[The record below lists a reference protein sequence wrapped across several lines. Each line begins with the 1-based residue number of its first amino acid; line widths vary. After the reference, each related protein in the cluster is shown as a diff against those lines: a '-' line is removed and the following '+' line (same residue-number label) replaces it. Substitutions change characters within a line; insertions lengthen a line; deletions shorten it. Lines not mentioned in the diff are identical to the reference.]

1 METLNIGVI
10 ERKKDLEEEIMEDIE
25 RNYLITNFNTNINE
39 VFPDFHN
46 QIIKKKIYFSFLL
59 KYINS
64 KKLNDIIKHCPTM
77 NQIYQKEM
85 NTVYIYSLFYI
96 YLKFQLFNK
105 DNKENK
111 DKKEQNKY
119 GEKTLSLANYFK
131 LIRFFYKN
139 KMINWQKVIN
149 IFKYI
154 IYQIKSRNNELQTS
168 LKTSTL
174 SIYLKFFV
182 KILKDMEK
190 NEKEKDIIN
199 KEIKINI
206 LDELFEILVDAKN
219 NGNYL
224 YFMRNMIKEESLFFL
239 VKILIKSYLL
249 SDENKKYIEEN
260 IIKMLKNNFRKEHLN
275 YFYKIFSKILIKFN
289 YFNPDLKEQNSII
302 SEKEDYEKHF
312 TQINNDLSF
321 LVKINEILIKVIKEE
336 KEQITNNQCYYCDK
350 GFVFNNRGKER
361 IGFKVKDILYTK
373 KSNSN
378 FCILFSFQLRES
390 GFDKEN
396 KIIFS
401 IVDSENNEKLTLFE
415 NGNHICIRYFTK
427 KMNEINLHKVEYNT
441 IFNFLFFID
450 KNKIKISINNTDAL
464 SEKAADFKIPDKF
477 QVFVGCPEEIKN
489 NKNKEYSFNGIIY
502 PILLFEVNEPK
513 KKEKDIYVDFKKL
526 LLSVKN
532 KYYLIAE
539 EFFNYEYNIKNK
551 KEKEKENEEIE
562 RIMHNYEI
570 YYGLGEDL
578 IKLNKVTKFFNM
590 MSNMILY
597 INPYII
603 FSSFNKKA
611 TSFKDFNKYQNENK
625 KEINYLYEFNVI
637 PSLDHGKIY
646 AFRDYNIISFFK
658 TNNGLNFIILQV
670 ETLFNYILLLSN
682 KKEFLE
688 LPNKDKKNFY
698 EKM

>member
-1 METLNIGVI
+1 METLNIGII
-10 ERKKDLEEEIMEDIE
+10 ERKKELEEEIMEDIE
-25 RNYLITNFNTNINE
+25 RDYLITNFNTNINE
-39 VFPDFHN
+39 IFPNFTN
-46 QIIKKKIYFSFLL
+46 QLIKKKIYFSFIL

-64 KKLNDIIKHCPTM
+64 KKLNDIVKNCPTL
-77 NQIYQKEM
+77 NQIYRKEM

-119 GEKTLSLANYFK
+119 AEKILSLTNYFK

-139 KMINWQKVIN
+139 QMINWQKMIN

-168 LKTSTL
+168 LKVSTL

-182 KILKDMEK
+182 KMVKDLEK
-190 NEKEKDIIN
+190 EEKEKDQIN
-199 KEIKINI
+199 EEIKKDI
-206 LDELFEILVDAKN
+206 LDELFEILADAKN

-224 YFMRNMIKEESLFFL
+224 YFMRNMIKEESIFFL
-239 VKILIKSYLL
+239 VKILIKSDFL
-249 SDENKKYIEEN
+249 SEANKQYIEEN
-260 IIKMLKNNFRKEHLN
+260 IIKILKNNFKKEHLN

-289 YFNPDLKEQNSII
+289 YFNQNLKEGSSIT
-302 SEKEDYEKHF
+302 SGNEDYEKNF
-312 TQINNDLSF
+312 TQINSDFSF
-321 LVKINEILIKVIKEE
+321 LVKINEILIKLIKEE
-336 KEQITNNQCYYCDK
+336 KDQINNNQCYYCDK
-350 GFVFNNRGKER
+350 GFVFNNRDKER
-361 IGFKVKDILYTK
+361 FGFKVKDIIYTK
-373 KSNSN
+373 KSNNN

-401 IVDSENNEKLTLFE
+401 IVDSDNNEKLTLFE

-427 KMNEINLHKVEYNT
+427 KLNEINLHKVEYNT

-464 SEKAADFKIPDKF
+464 SEKASDFKLPDKF
-477 QVFVGCPEEIKN
+477 QVFIGCPEDIKN

-526 LLSVKN
+526 LFSVKN

-539 EFFNYEYNIKNK
+539 EYFNYELNIKNK
-551 KEKEKENEEIE
+551 KEKEQENEEIE

-578 IKLNKVTKFFNM
+578 IKLKKVTKLFNM

-603 FSSFNKKA
+603 VSSFNKKI
-611 TSFKDFNKYQNENK
+611 TTFKDYNKYKNENK

-637 PSLDHGKIY
+637 PSLEQGKIY
-646 AFRDYNIISFFK
+646 AFRDFNIISFFK
-658 TNNGLNFIILQV
+658 TNNGLNFIILQI
-670 ETLFNYILLLSN
+670 ETLFNYILLLNN
-682 KKEFLE
+682 KKEYLE
-688 LPNKDKKNFY
+688 LPNKDKKNFFA
-698 EKM
+698 KM

>member
-1 METLNIGVI
+1 METLNIGII
-10 ERKKDLEEEIMEDIE
+10 ERKKELEEEIMEDFE
-25 RNYLITNFNTNINE
+25 RDYLITNFNTNINE
-39 VFPDFHN
+39 IFPNFTN
-46 QIIKKKIYFSFLL
+46 QLNKKKIYFSFIL

-64 KKLNDIIKHCPTM
+64 KKLNDIVKNCPTLS
-77 NQIYQKEM
+77 QIYQKEM
-85 NTVYIYSLFYI
+85 NTVYIYSLFYV

-119 GEKTLSLANYFK
+119 AEKILSLTNYFK

-139 KMINWQKVIN
+139 QMINWQKMIN

-168 LKTSTL
+168 LKVSTL

-182 KILKDMEK
+182 KMVKDLEK
-190 NEKEKDIIN
+190 EEKEKDQIN
-199 KEIKINI
+199 EEIKKDI
-206 LDELFEILVDAKN
+206 LDELFEILADAKN

-224 YFMRNMIKEESLFFL
+224 YFMRNMIKEESIFFL
-239 VKILIKSYLL
+239 VKILIKSDFL
-249 SDENKKYIEEN
+249 SEANKQYIEEN
-260 IIKMLKNNFRKEHLN
+260 IIKILKNNFKKEHLN

-289 YFNPDLKEQNSII
+289 YFNQNLKEGSSIT
-302 SEKEDYEKHF
+302 SGNEDYEKNF
-312 TQINNDLSF
+312 TQINSDFSF
-321 LVKINEILIKVIKEE
+321 LVKINEILIKLIKEE
-336 KEQITNNQCYYCDK
+336 KDQINNNQCYYCDK
-350 GFVFNNRGKER
+350 GFVFNNRDKER
-361 IGFKVKDILYTK
+361 FGFKVKDIIYTK
-373 KSNSN
+373 KSNNN

-401 IVDSENNEKLTLFE
+401 IVDSDNNEKLTLFE

-427 KMNEINLHKVEYNT
+427 KLNEINLHKVEYNT

-464 SEKAADFKIPDKF
+464 SEKASDFKLPDKF
-477 QVFVGCPEEIKN
+477 QVFIGCPEDIKN

-526 LLSVKN
+526 LFSVKN

-539 EFFNYEYNIKNK
+539 EYFNFELNIKNK
-551 KEKEKENEEIE
+551 KEKEQENEEIE

-578 IKLNKVTKFFNM
+578 IKLKKVTKLFNM

-603 FSSFNKKA
+603 VSSFNKKI
-611 TSFKDFNKYQNENK
+611 TTFKDYNKYKNENK

-637 PSLDHGKIY
+637 PSLEQGKIY
-646 AFRDYNIISFFK
+646 AFRDFNIISFFK
-658 TNNGLNFIILQV
+658 TNNGLNFIILQI
-670 ETLFNYILLLSN
+670 ETLFNYILLLNN
-682 KKEFLE
+682 KKEYLE
-688 LPNKDKKNFY
+688 LPNKDKKNFFA
-698 EKM
+698 KM

>member
-1 METLNIGVI
+1 METLNIGII
-10 ERKKDLEEEIMEDIE
+10 ERKKELEEEIMEDIE
-25 RNYLITNFNTNINE
+25 RDYLITNFNTNINE
-39 VFPDFHN
+39 IFPNFTN
-46 QIIKKKIYFSFLL
+46 QLIKKKIYFSFIL

-64 KKLNDIIKHCPTM
+64 KKLNDIVKNCPTLS
-77 NQIYQKEM
+77 QIYQKEM
-85 NTVYIYSLFYI
+85 NTVYTYSLFYI

-119 GEKTLSLANYFK
+119 AEKILSLTNYFK

-139 KMINWQKVIN
+139 QMINWQKMIN

-168 LKTSTL
+168 LKVSTL

-182 KILKDMEK
+182 KMVKDLEK
-190 NEKEKDIIN
+190 EEKEKDQIN
-199 KEIKINI
+199 EEIKKDI
-206 LDELFEILVDAKN
+206 LDELFEILADAKN

-224 YFMRNMIKEESLFFL
+224 YFMRNMIKEESIFFL
-239 VKILIKSYLL
+239 VKILIKSDFL
-249 SDENKKYIEEN
+249 SEANKQYIEEN
-260 IIKMLKNNFRKEHLN
+260 IIKILKNNFKKEHLN

-289 YFNPDLKEQNSII
+289 YFNQNLKEGSSIT
-302 SEKEDYEKHF
+302 SGNEDYEKNF
-312 TQINNDLSF
+312 TQINSDFSF
-321 LVKINEILIKVIKEE
+321 LVKINEILIKLIKEE
-336 KEQITNNQCYYCDK
+336 KDQINNNQCYYCDK
-350 GFVFNNRGKER
+350 GFVFNNRDKER
-361 IGFKVKDILYTK
+361 FGFKVKDIIYTK
-373 KSNSN
+373 KSNNN

-401 IVDSENNEKLTLFE
+401 IVDSDNNEKLTLFE

-427 KMNEINLHKVEYNT
+427 KLNEINLHKVEYNT

-464 SEKAADFKIPDKF
+464 SEKASDFKLPDKF
-477 QVFVGCPEEIKN
+477 QVFIGCPEDIKN

-526 LLSVKN
+526 LFSVKN

-539 EFFNYEYNIKNK
+539 EYFNYELNIKNK
-551 KEKEKENEEIE
+551 KEKEQENEEIE

-578 IKLNKVTKFFNM
+578 IKLKKVTKLFNM

-603 FSSFNKKA
+603 VSSFNKKI
-611 TSFKDFNKYQNENK
+611 TTFKDYNKYKNENK

-637 PSLDHGKIY
+637 PSLEQGKIY
-646 AFRDYNIISFFK
+646 AFRDFNIISFFK
-658 TNNGLNFIILQV
+658 TNNGLNFIILQI
-670 ETLFNYILLLSN
+670 ETLFNYILLLNN
-682 KKEFLE
+682 KKEYLE
-688 LPNKDKKNFY
+688 LPNKDKKNFFA
-698 EKM
+698 KM

>member
-1 METLNIGVI
+1 METLNIGII
-10 ERKKDLEEEIMEDIE
+10 ERKKELEEEIMEDIE
-25 RNYLITNFNTNINE
+25 RDYLITNFNTNINE
-39 VFPDFHN
+39 IFPNFTN
-46 QIIKKKIYFSFLL
+46 QLIKKKIYFSFIL

-64 KKLNDIIKHCPTM
+64 KKLNDIVKNCPTLS
-77 NQIYQKEM
+77 QIYQKEM
-85 NTVYIYSLFYI
+85 NTVYTYSLFYI

-119 GEKTLSLANYFK
+119 AEKILSLTNHFK

-139 KMINWQKVIN
+139 QMINWQKMIN

-168 LKTSTL
+168 LKVSTL

-182 KILKDMEK
+182 KMVKDLEK
-190 NEKEKDIIN
+190 EEKEKDQIN
-199 KEIKINI
+199 EEIKKDI
-206 LDELFEILVDAKN
+206 LDELFEILADAKN

-224 YFMRNMIKEESLFFL
+224 YFMRNMIKEESIFFL
-239 VKILIKSYLL
+239 VKILIKSDFL
-249 SDENKKYIEEN
+249 SEANKQYIEEN
-260 IIKMLKNNFRKEHLN
+260 IIKILKNNFKKEHLN

-289 YFNPDLKEQNSII
+289 YFNQNLKEGSSIT
-302 SEKEDYEKHF
+302 SGNEDYEKNF
-312 TQINNDLSF
+312 TQINSDFSF
-321 LVKINEILIKVIKEE
+321 LVKINEILIKLIKEE
-336 KEQITNNQCYYCDK
+336 KDQINNNQCYYCDK
-350 GFVFNNRGKER
+350 GFVFNNRDKER
-361 IGFKVKDILYTK
+361 FGFKVKDIIYTK
-373 KSNSN
+373 KSNNN

-401 IVDSENNEKLTLFE
+401 IVDSDNNEKLTLFE

-464 SEKAADFKIPDKF
+464 SEKASDFKLPDKF
-477 QVFVGCPEEIKN
+477 QVFIGCPEDIKN

-526 LLSVKN
+526 LFSVKN

-539 EFFNYEYNIKNK
+539 EYFNYELNIKNK
-551 KEKEKENEEIE
+551 KEKEQENEEIE

-578 IKLNKVTKFFNM
+578 IKLKKVTKLFNM

-603 FSSFNKKA
+603 VSSFNKKI
-611 TSFKDFNKYQNENK
+611 TTFKDYNKYKNENK

-637 PSLDHGKIY
+637 PSLEQGKIY
-646 AFRDYNIISFFK
+646 AFRDFNIISFFK
-658 TNNGLNFIILQV
+658 TNNGLNFIILQI
-670 ETLFNYILLLSN
+670 ETLFNYILLLNN
-682 KKEFLE
+682 KKEYLE
-688 LPNKDKKNFY
+688 LPNKDKKNFFA
-698 EKM
+698 KM

>member
-1 METLNIGVI
+1 METLNIGII
-10 ERKKDLEEEIMEDIE
+10 ERKKELEEEIMEDIE
-25 RNYLITNFNTNINE
+25 RDYLITNFNTNINE
-39 VFPDFHN
+39 IFPNFTN
-46 QIIKKKIYFSFLL
+46 QLIKKKIYFSFIL

-64 KKLNDIIKHCPTM
+64 KKLNDIVKNCPTLS
-77 NQIYQKEM
+77 QIYQKEM

-119 GEKTLSLANYFK
+119 AEKILSLTNYFK

-139 KMINWQKVIN
+139 QMINWQKMIN

-168 LKTSTL
+168 LKVSTL

-182 KILKDMEK
+182 KMVKDLEK
-190 NEKEKDIIN
+190 EEKEKDQIN
-199 KEIKINI
+199 EEIKKDI
-206 LDELFEILVDAKN
+206 LDELFEILADAKN

-224 YFMRNMIKEESLFFL
+224 YFMRNMIKEESIFFL
-239 VKILIKSYLL
+239 VKILIKSDYL
-249 SDENKKYIEEN
+249 SEVNKQYIEEN
-260 IIKMLKNNFRKEHLN
+260 IIKILKNNFKKEHLN

-289 YFNPDLKEQNSII
+289 YFNQNLKEGSSIT
-302 SEKEDYEKHF
+302 SGNEDYEKNF
-312 TQINNDLSF
+312 TQINSDFSF
-321 LVKINEILIKVIKEE
+321 LVKINEILIKLIKEE
-336 KEQITNNQCYYCDK
+336 KDQINNNQCYYCDK
-350 GFVFNNRGKER
+350 GFVFNNRDKER
-361 IGFKVKDILYTK
+361 FGFKVKDIIYTK
-373 KSNSN
+373 KSNNN

-401 IVDSENNEKLTLFE
+401 IIDSDNNEKLTLFE

-427 KMNEINLHKVEYNT
+427 KLNEINLHKVEYNT

-464 SEKAADFKIPDKF
+464 SEKASDFKLPDKF
-477 QVFVGCPEEIKN
+477 QVFIGCPEYIKN

-526 LLSVKN
+526 LFSVKN

-539 EFFNYEYNIKNK
+539 EYFNYELNIKNK
-551 KEKEKENEEIE
+551 KEKEQENEEIE

-578 IKLNKVTKFFNM
+578 IKLKKVTKLFNM

-603 FSSFNKKA
+603 VSSFNKKI
-611 TSFKDFNKYQNENK
+611 TTFKDYNKYKNENK

-637 PSLDHGKIY
+637 PSLEQGKIY
-646 AFRDYNIISFFK
+646 AFRDFNIISFFK
-658 TNNGLNFIILQV
+658 TNNGLNFIILQI
-670 ETLFNYILLLSN
+670 ETLFNYILLLNN
-682 KKEFLE
+682 KKEYLE
-688 LPNKDKKNFY
+688 LPNKDKKNFFA
-698 EKM
+698 KM

>member
-1 METLNIGVI
+1 METLNIGII
-10 ERKKDLEEEIMEDIE
+10 ERKKELEEEIMEDFE
-25 RNYLITNFNTNINE
+25 RDYLITNFNTNINE
-39 VFPDFHN
+39 IFPNFTN
-46 QIIKKKIYFSFLL
+46 QLIKKKIYFSFIL

-64 KKLNDIIKHCPTM
+64 KKLNDIVKNCPTLS
-77 NQIYQKEM
+77 QIYQKEM

-119 GEKTLSLANYFK
+119 AEKILSLTNYFK

-139 KMINWQKVIN
+139 QMINWQKMIN

-168 LKTSTL
+168 LKVSTL

-182 KILKDMEK
+182 KMVKDLEK
-190 NEKEKDIIN
+190 EEKEKDQIN
-199 KEIKINI
+199 EEIKKDI
-206 LDELFEILVDAKN
+206 LDELFEILADAKN

-224 YFMRNMIKEESLFFL
+224 YFMRNMIKEESIFFL
-239 VKILIKSYLL
+239 VKILIKSDFL
-249 SDENKKYIEEN
+249 SEANKQYIEKN
-260 IIKMLKNNFRKEHLN
+260 IIKILKNNFKKEHLN

-289 YFNPDLKEQNSII
+289 YFNQNLKEGSSIT
-302 SEKEDYEKHF
+302 SGNEDYEKNF
-312 TQINNDLSF
+312 TQINSDFSF
-321 LVKINEILIKVIKEE
+321 LVKINEILIKLIKEE
-336 KEQITNNQCYYCDK
+336 KDQINNNQCYYCDK
-350 GFVFNNRGKER
+350 GFVFNNRDKER
-361 IGFKVKDILYTK
+361 FGFKVKDIIYTK
-373 KSNSN
+373 KSNNN

-401 IVDSENNEKLTLFE
+401 IVDSDNNEKLTLFE

-427 KMNEINLHKVEYNT
+427 KLNEINLHKVEYNT

-464 SEKAADFKIPDKF
+464 SEKASDFKLPDKF
-477 QVFVGCPEEIKN
+477 QVFIGCPEDIKN

-526 LLSVKN
+526 LFSVKN

-539 EFFNYEYNIKNK
+539 EYFNFELNIKNK
-551 KEKEKENEEIE
+551 KEKEQENEEIE

-578 IKLNKVTKFFNM
+578 IKLKKVTKLFNM

-603 FSSFNKKA
+603 VSSFNKKI
-611 TSFKDFNKYQNENK
+611 TTFKDYNKYKNENK

-637 PSLDHGKIY
+637 PSLEQGKIY
-646 AFRDYNIISFFK
+646 AFRDFNIISFFK
-658 TNNGLNFIILQV
+658 TNNGLNFIILQI
-670 ETLFNYILLLSN
+670 ETLFNYILLLNN
-682 KKEFLE
+682 KKEYLE
-688 LPNKDKKNFY
+688 LPNKDKKNFFA
-698 EKM
+698 KM

>member
-1 METLNIGVI
+1 METLNIGII
-10 ERKKDLEEEIMEDIE
+10 ERKKELEEEIMEDIE
-25 RNYLITNFNTNINE
+25 RDYLITNFNTNINE
-39 VFPDFHN
+39 IFPNFTN
-46 QIIKKKIYFSFLL
+46 QLIKKKIYFSFIL

-64 KKLNDIIKHCPTM
+64 KKLNDIVKNCPTL
-77 NQIYQKEM
+77 NQIYRKEM

-119 GEKTLSLANYFK
+119 AEKILSLTNYFK

-139 KMINWQKVIN
+139 QMINWQKMIN

-168 LKTSTL
+168 LKVSTL

-182 KILKDMEK
+182 KMVKDLEK
-190 NEKEKDIIN
+190 EEKEKDQIN
-199 KEIKINI
+199 EEIKKDI
-206 LDELFEILVDAKN
+206 LDELFEILADAKN

-224 YFMRNMIKEESLFFL
+224 YFMRNMIKEESIFFF
-239 VKILIKSYLL
+239 VKILIKSDFL
-249 SDENKKYIEEN
+249 SEANKQYIEEN
-260 IIKMLKNNFRKEHLN
+260 IIKILKNNFKKEHLN

-289 YFNPDLKEQNSII
+289 YFNQNLKEGSSIT
-302 SEKEDYEKHF
+302 SGNEDYEKNF
-312 TQINNDLSF
+312 TQINSDFSF
-321 LVKINEILIKVIKEE
+321 LVKINEILIKLIKEE
-336 KEQITNNQCYYCDK
+336 KDQINNNQCYYCDK
-350 GFVFNNRGKER
+350 GFVFNNRDKQR
-361 IGFKVKDILYTK
+361 FGFKVKDIIYTK
-373 KSNSN
+373 KSNNN

-401 IVDSENNEKLTLFE
+401 IVDSDNNEKLTLFE
-415 NGNHICIRYFTK
+415 NGNHICIRYYTK
-427 KMNEINLHKVEYNT
+427 KLNEINLHKVEYNT

-464 SEKAADFKIPDKF
+464 SEKASDFKLPDKF
-477 QVFVGCPEEIKN
+477 QVFIGCPEDIKN

-526 LLSVKN
+526 LFSVKN

-539 EFFNYEYNIKNK
+539 EYFNYELNIKNK
-551 KEKEKENEEIE
+551 KEKEQENEEIE

-578 IKLNKVTKFFNM
+578 IKLKKVTKLFNM

-603 FSSFNKKA
+603 VSSFNKKI
-611 TSFKDFNKYQNENK
+611 TTFKDYNKYKNENK

-637 PSLDHGKIY
+637 PSLEQGKIY
-646 AFRDYNIISFFK
+646 AFRDFKIISFFK
-658 TNNGLNFIILQV
+658 TNNGLNFIILQI
-670 ETLFNYILLLSN
+670 ETLFNYILLLNN
-682 KKEFLE
+682 KKEYLE
-688 LPNKDKKNFY
+688 LPNKDKKNFFA
-698 EKM
+698 KM

>member
-1 METLNIGVI
+1 METLNIGII
-10 ERKKDLEEEIMEDIE
+10 ERKKELEEEIMEDFE
-25 RNYLITNFNTNINE
+25 RDYLITNFNTNINE
-39 VFPDFHN
+39 IFPNFTN
-46 QIIKKKIYFSFLL
+46 QLIKKKIYFSFIL

-64 KKLNDIIKHCPTM
+64 KKLNDIVKNCPTL

-85 NTVYIYSLFYI
+85 NTVYIYSLFYV

-119 GEKTLSLANYFK
+119 AEKILSLTNYFK

-139 KMINWQKVIN
+139 QMINWQKMIN

-168 LKTSTL
+168 LKVSTL

-182 KILKDMEK
+182 KMVKDLEK
-190 NEKEKDIIN
+190 EEKEKDQIN
-199 KEIKINI
+199 EEIKKDI
-206 LDELFEILVDAKN
+206 LDELFEILADAKN

-224 YFMRNMIKEESLFFL
+224 YFMRNMIKEESIFFL
-239 VKILIKSYLL
+239 VKILIKSDYL
-249 SDENKKYIEEN
+249 SEVNKQYIEEN
-260 IIKMLKNNFRKEHLN
+260 IIKILKNNFKKEHLN

-289 YFNPDLKEQNSII
+289 YFNQNLKEGSSIT
-302 SEKEDYEKHF
+302 SGNEDYEKNF
-312 TQINNDLSF
+312 TQINSDFSF
-321 LVKINEILIKVIKEE
+321 LVKINEILIKLIKEE
-336 KEQITNNQCYYCDK
+336 KDQINNNQCYYCDK
-350 GFVFNNRGKER
+350 GFVFNNRDKER
-361 IGFKVKDILYTK
+361 FGFKVKDIIYTK
-373 KSNSN
+373 KSNNN

-401 IVDSENNEKLTLFE
+401 IVDSDNNEKLTLFE

-427 KMNEINLHKVEYNT
+427 KLNEINLHKVEYNT

-464 SEKAADFKIPDKF
+464 SEKASDFKLPDKF
-477 QVFVGCPEEIKN
+477 QVFIGCPEDIKN

-526 LLSVKN
+526 LFSVKN

-539 EFFNYEYNIKNK
+539 EYFNYELNIKNK
-551 KEKEKENEEIE
+551 KEKEQENEEIE

-578 IKLNKVTKFFNM
+578 IKLKKVTKLFNM

-603 FSSFNKKA
+603 VSSFNKKI
-611 TSFKDFNKYQNENK
+611 TTFKDYNKYKNENK

-637 PSLDHGKIY
+637 PSLEQGKIY
-646 AFRDYNIISFFK
+646 AFRDFNIISFFK
-658 TNNGLNFIILQV
+658 TNNGLNFIILQI
-670 ETLFNYILLLSN
+670 ETLFNYILLLNN
-682 KKEFLE
+682 KKEYLE
-688 LPNKDKKNFY
+688 LPNKDKKNFFA
-698 EKM
+698 KM

>member
-1 METLNIGVI
+1 METLNIGII
-10 ERKKDLEEEIMEDIE
+10 ERKKELEEEIMEDIE
-25 RNYLITNFNTNINE
+25 RDYLITNFNTNINE
-39 VFPDFHN
+39 IFPNFTN
-46 QIIKKKIYFSFLL
+46 QLIKKKIYFSFIL

-64 KKLNDIIKHCPTM
+64 KKLNDIVKNCPTLS
-77 NQIYQKEM
+77 QIYQKEM
-85 NTVYIYSLFYI
+85 NTVYTYSLFYI

-119 GEKTLSLANYFK
+119 AEKILSLTNYFK

-139 KMINWQKVIN
+139 QMINWQKMIN

-168 LKTSTL
+168 LKVSTL

-182 KILKDMEK
+182 KMVKDLEK
-190 NEKEKDIIN
+190 EEKEKDQIN
-199 KEIKINI
+199 EEIKKDI
-206 LDELFEILVDAKN
+206 LDELFEILADAKN

-224 YFMRNMIKEESLFFL
+224 YFMRNMIKEESIFFL
-239 VKILIKSYLL
+239 VKILIKSDFL
-249 SDENKKYIEEN
+249 SEANKQYIEEN
-260 IIKMLKNNFRKEHLN
+260 IIKILKNNFKKEHLN

-289 YFNPDLKEQNSII
+289 YFNQNLKEGSSIT
-302 SEKEDYEKHF
+302 SGNEDYEKNF
-312 TQINNDLSF
+312 TQINSDFSF
-321 LVKINEILIKVIKEE
+321 LVKINEILIKLIKEE
-336 KEQITNNQCYYCDK
+336 KDQINNNQCYYCDK
-350 GFVFNNRGKER
+350 GFVFNNRDKER
-361 IGFKVKDILYTK
+361 FGFKVKDIIYTK
-373 KSNSN
+373 KSNNN

-401 IVDSENNEKLTLFE
+401 IVDSDNNEKLTLFE

-427 KMNEINLHKVEYNT
+427 KLNEINLHKVEYNT

-464 SEKAADFKIPDKF
+464 SEKASDFKLPDKF
-477 QVFVGCPEEIKN
+477 QVFIGCPEDIKN

-526 LLSVKN
+526 LFSVKN

-539 EFFNYEYNIKNK
+539 EYFNYELNIKNK
-551 KEKEKENEEIE
+551 KEKEQENEEIE

-578 IKLNKVTKFFNM
+578 IKLKKVTKLFNM

-603 FSSFNKKA
+603 VSSFNKKI
-611 TSFKDFNKYQNENK
+611 TTFKDYNKYKNENK

-637 PSLDHGKIY
+637 PSLEQGKIY
-646 AFRDYNIISFFK
+646 AFRDFNIISFFK
-658 TNNGLNFIILQV
+658 TNNGLNFIILQI
-670 ETLFNYILLLSN
+670 ETLFNYILLLNN
-682 KKEFLE
+682 KKEYLE
-688 LPNKDKKNFY
+688 LPNKNKKNFFA
-698 EKM
+698 KM

>member
-1 METLNIGVI
+1 
-10 ERKKDLEEEIMEDIE
+10 
-25 RNYLITNFNTNINE
+25 
-39 VFPDFHN
+39 
-46 QIIKKKIYFSFLL
+46 
-59 KYINS
+59 
-64 KKLNDIIKHCPTM
+64 
-77 NQIYQKEM
+77 M

-119 GEKTLSLANYFK
+119 AEKILSLTNYFK

-139 KMINWQKVIN
+139 QMINWQKMIN

-168 LKTSTL
+168 LKVSTL

-182 KILKDMEK
+182 KMVKDLEK
-190 NEKEKDIIN
+190 EEKEKDQIN
-199 KEIKINI
+199 EEIKKDI
-206 LDELFEILVDAKN
+206 LDELFEILADAKN

-224 YFMRNMIKEESLFFL
+224 YFMRNMIKEESIFFL
-239 VKILIKSYLL
+239 VKILIKSDFL
-249 SDENKKYIEEN
+249 SEANKQYIEEN
-260 IIKMLKNNFRKEHLN
+260 IIKILKNNFKKEHLN

-289 YFNPDLKEQNSII
+289 YFNQNLKEGSSIT
-302 SEKEDYEKHF
+302 SGNEDYEKNF
-312 TQINNDLSF
+312 TQINSDFSF
-321 LVKINEILIKVIKEE
+321 LVKINEILIKLIKEE
-336 KEQITNNQCYYCDK
+336 KDQINNNQCYYCDK
-350 GFVFNNRGKER
+350 GFVFNNRDKER
-361 IGFKVKDILYTK
+361 FGFKVKDIIYTK
-373 KSNSN
+373 KSNNN

-401 IVDSENNEKLTLFE
+401 IVDSDNNEKLTLFE

-427 KMNEINLHKVEYNT
+427 KLNEINLHKVEYNT

-464 SEKAADFKIPDKF
+464 SEKASDFKLPDKF
-477 QVFVGCPEEIKN
+477 QVFIGCPEDIKN

-526 LLSVKN
+526 LFSVKN

-539 EFFNYEYNIKNK
+539 EYFNFELNIKNK
-551 KEKEKENEEIE
+551 KEKEQENEEIE

-578 IKLNKVTKFFNM
+578 IKLKKVTKLFNM

-603 FSSFNKKA
+603 VSSFNKKI
-611 TSFKDFNKYQNENK
+611 TTFKDYNKYKNENK

-637 PSLDHGKIY
+637 PSLEQGKIY
-646 AFRDYNIISFFK
+646 AFRDFNIISFFK
-658 TNNGLNFIILQV
+658 TNNGLNFIILQI
-670 ETLFNYILLLSN
+670 ETLFNYILLLNN
-682 KKEFLE
+682 KKEYLE
-688 LPNKDKKNFY
+688 LPNKDKKNFFA
-698 EKM
+698 KM

>member
-1 METLNIGVI
+1 METLNIGII
-10 ERKKDLEEEIMEDIE
+10 ERKKELEEEIMEDIE
-25 RNYLITNFNTNINE
+25 RDYLITNFNTNINE
-39 VFPDFHN
+39 IFPNFTN
-46 QIIKKKIYFSFLL
+46 QLNKKKIYFSFIL

-64 KKLNDIIKHCPTM
+64 KKLNDIVKNCPTL

-85 NTVYIYSLFYI
+85 NTVYIYSLFYV

-119 GEKTLSLANYFK
+119 AEKILSLTNYFK

-139 KMINWQKVIN
+139 QMINWQKMIN

-168 LKTSTL
+168 LKVSTL

-182 KILKDMEK
+182 KMVKDLEK
-190 NEKEKDIIN
+190 EEKEKDQIN
-199 KEIKINI
+199 EEIKKDI
-206 LDELFEILVDAKN
+206 LDELFEILADAKN

-224 YFMRNMIKEESLFFL
+224 YFMRNMIKEESIFFL
-239 VKILIKSYLL
+239 VKILIKSDYL
-249 SDENKKYIEEN
+249 SEVNKQYIEEN
-260 IIKMLKNNFRKEHLN
+260 IIKILKNNFKKEHLN

-289 YFNPDLKEQNSII
+289 YFNQNLKEGSSIT
-302 SEKEDYEKHF
+302 SGNEDYEKNF
-312 TQINNDLSF
+312 TQINSDFSF
-321 LVKINEILIKVIKEE
+321 LVKINEILIKLIKEE
-336 KEQITNNQCYYCDK
+336 KDQINNNQCYYCDK
-350 GFVFNNRGKER
+350 GFVFNNRDKER
-361 IGFKVKDILYTK
+361 FGFKVKDIIYTK
-373 KSNSN
+373 KSNNN

-401 IVDSENNEKLTLFE
+401 IVDSDNNEKLTLFE

-427 KMNEINLHKVEYNT
+427 KLNEINLHKVEYNT

-464 SEKAADFKIPDKF
+464 SEKASDFKLPDKF
-477 QVFVGCPEEIKN
+477 QVFIGCPEDIKN

-526 LLSVKN
+526 LFSVKN

-539 EFFNYEYNIKNK
+539 EYFNYELNIKNK
-551 KEKEKENEEIE
+551 KEKEQENEEIE

-578 IKLNKVTKFFNM
+578 IKLKKVTKLFNM

-603 FSSFNKKA
+603 VSSFNKKI
-611 TSFKDFNKYQNENK
+611 TTFKDYNKYKNENK

-637 PSLDHGKIY
+637 PSLEQGKIY
-646 AFRDYNIISFFK
+646 AFRDFNIISFFK
-658 TNNGLNFIILQV
+658 TNNGLNFIILQI
-670 ETLFNYILLLSN
+670 ETLFNYILLLNN
-682 KKEFLE
+682 KKEYLE
-688 LPNKDKKNFY
+688 LPNKDKKNFFA
-698 EKM
+698 KM

>member
-1 METLNIGVI
+1 METLNIGII
-10 ERKKDLEEEIMEDIE
+10 ERKKELEEEIMEDIE
-25 RNYLITNFNTNINE
+25 RDYLITNFNTNINE
-39 VFPDFHN
+39 IFPNFTN
-46 QIIKKKIYFSFLL
+46 QLIKKKIYFSFIL

-64 KKLNDIIKHCPTM
+64 KKLNDIVKNCPTL
-77 NQIYQKEM
+77 NQIYRKEM

-119 GEKTLSLANYFK
+119 AEKILSLTNYFK

-139 KMINWQKVIN
+139 QMINWQKMIN

-168 LKTSTL
+168 LKVSTL

-182 KILKDMEK
+182 KMVKDLEK
-190 NEKEKDIIN
+190 EEKEKDQIN
-199 KEIKINI
+199 EEIKKDI
-206 LDELFEILVDAKN
+206 LDELFEILADAKN

-224 YFMRNMIKEESLFFL
+224 YFMRNMIKEESIFFF
-239 VKILIKSYLL
+239 VKILIKSDFL
-249 SDENKKYIEEN
+249 SGANKQYIEEN
-260 IIKMLKNNFRKEHLN
+260 IIKILKNNFKKEHLN

-289 YFNPDLKEQNSII
+289 YFNQNLKEGSSIT
-302 SEKEDYEKHF
+302 SGNEDYEKNF
-312 TQINNDLSF
+312 TQINSDFSF
-321 LVKINEILIKVIKEE
+321 LVKINEILIKLIKEE
-336 KEQITNNQCYYCDK
+336 KDQINNNQCYYCDK
-350 GFVFNNRGKER
+350 GFVFNNRDKQR
-361 IGFKVKDILYTK
+361 FGFKVKDIIYTK
-373 KSNSN
+373 KSNNN

-401 IVDSENNEKLTLFE
+401 IVDSDNNEKLTLFE
-415 NGNHICIRYFTK
+415 NGNHICIRYYTK
-427 KMNEINLHKVEYNT
+427 KLNEINLHKVEYNT

-464 SEKAADFKIPDKF
+464 SEKASDFKLPDKF
-477 QVFVGCPEEIKN
+477 QVFIGCPEDIKN

-526 LLSVKN
+526 LFSVKN

-539 EFFNYEYNIKNK
+539 EYFNYELNIKNK
-551 KEKEKENEEIE
+551 KEKEQENEEIE

-578 IKLNKVTKFFNM
+578 IKLKKVTKLFNM

-603 FSSFNKKA
+603 VSSFNKKI
-611 TSFKDFNKYQNENK
+611 TTFKDYNKYKNENK

-637 PSLDHGKIY
+637 PSLEQGKIY
-646 AFRDYNIISFFK
+646 AFRDFNIISFFK
-658 TNNGLNFIILQV
+658 TNNGLNFIILQI
-670 ETLFNYILLLSN
+670 ETLFNYILLLNN
-682 KKEFLE
+682 KKEYLE
-688 LPNKDKKNFY
+688 LPNKDKKNFFA
-698 EKM
+698 KM

>member
-1 METLNIGVI
+1 METLNIGII
-10 ERKKDLEEEIMEDIE
+10 ERKKELEEEIMEDFE
-25 RNYLITNFNTNINE
+25 RDYLITNFNTNINE
-39 VFPDFHN
+39 IFPNFTN
-46 QIIKKKIYFSFLL
+46 QLNKKKIYFSFIL

-64 KKLNDIIKHCPTM
+64 KKLNDIVKNCPTL

-85 NTVYIYSLFYI
+85 NTVYIYSLFYV

-119 GEKTLSLANYFK
+119 AEKILSLTNYFK

-139 KMINWQKVIN
+139 QMINWQKMIN

-168 LKTSTL
+168 LKVSTL

-182 KILKDMEK
+182 KMVKDLEK
-190 NEKEKDIIN
+190 EEKEKDQIN
-199 KEIKINI
+199 EEIKKDI
-206 LDELFEILVDAKN
+206 LDELFEILADAKN

-224 YFMRNMIKEESLFFL
+224 YFMRNMIKEESIFFL
-239 VKILIKSYLL
+239 VKILIKSDYL
-249 SDENKKYIEEN
+249 SEVNKQYIEEN
-260 IIKMLKNNFRKEHLN
+260 IIKILKNNFKKEHLN

-289 YFNPDLKEQNSII
+289 YFNQNLKEGSSIT
-302 SEKEDYEKHF
+302 SGNEDYEKNF
-312 TQINNDLSF
+312 TQINSDFSF
-321 LVKINEILIKVIKEE
+321 LVKINEILIKLIKEE
-336 KEQITNNQCYYCDK
+336 KDQINNNQCYYCDK
-350 GFVFNNRGKER
+350 GFVFNNRDKER
-361 IGFKVKDILYTK
+361 FGFKVKDIIYTK
-373 KSNSN
+373 KSNNN

-401 IVDSENNEKLTLFE
+401 IVDSDNNEKLTLFE

-427 KMNEINLHKVEYNT
+427 KLNEINLHKVEYNT

-464 SEKAADFKIPDKF
+464 SEKASDFKLPDKF
-477 QVFVGCPEEIKN
+477 QVFIGCPEDIKN

-526 LLSVKN
+526 LFSVKN

-539 EFFNYEYNIKNK
+539 EYFNYELNIKNK
-551 KEKEKENEEIE
+551 KEKEQENEEIE

-578 IKLNKVTKFFNM
+578 IKLKKVTKLFNM

-603 FSSFNKKA
+603 VSSFNKKI
-611 TSFKDFNKYQNENK
+611 TTFKDYNKYKNENK

-637 PSLDHGKIY
+637 PSLEQGKIY
-646 AFRDYNIISFFK
+646 AFRDFNIISFFK
-658 TNNGLNFIILQV
+658 TNNGLNFIILQI
-670 ETLFNYILLLSN
+670 ETLFNYILLLNN
-682 KKEFLE
+682 KKEYLE
-688 LPNKDKKNFY
+688 LPNKDKKNFFA
-698 EKM
+698 KM

>member
-1 METLNIGVI
+1 METLNIGII
-10 ERKKDLEEEIMEDIE
+10 ERKKELEEEIMEGIE
-25 RNYLITNFNTNINE
+25 RDYLITNFNTNINE
-39 VFPDFHN
+39 IFPNFTN
-46 QIIKKKIYFSFLL
+46 QLIKKKIYFSFIL

-64 KKLNDIIKHCPTM
+64 KKLNDIVKNCPTL
-77 NQIYQKEM
+77 NQIYRKEM

-119 GEKTLSLANYFK
+119 AEKILSLTNYFK

-139 KMINWQKVIN
+139 QMINWQKMIN

-168 LKTSTL
+168 LKVSTL

-182 KILKDMEK
+182 KMVKDLEK
-190 NEKEKDIIN
+190 EEKEKDQIN
-199 KEIKINI
+199 EEIKKDI
-206 LDELFEILVDAKN
+206 LDELFEILADAKN

-224 YFMRNMIKEESLFFL
+224 YFMRNMIKEESIFFL
-239 VKILIKSYLL
+239 VKILIKSDFL
-249 SDENKKYIEEN
+249 SEANKQYIEEN
-260 IIKMLKNNFRKEHLN
+260 IIKILKNNFKKEHLN

-289 YFNPDLKEQNSII
+289 YFNQNLKEGSSIT
-302 SEKEDYEKHF
+302 SGNEDYEKNF
-312 TQINNDLSF
+312 TQINSDFSF
-321 LVKINEILIKVIKEE
+321 LVKINEILIKLIKEE
-336 KEQITNNQCYYCDK
+336 KDQINNNQCYYCDK
-350 GFVFNNRGKER
+350 GFVFNNRDKER
-361 IGFKVKDILYTK
+361 FGFKVKDIIYTK
-373 KSNSN
+373 KSNNN

-401 IVDSENNEKLTLFE
+401 IVDSDNNEKLTLFE

-427 KMNEINLHKVEYNT
+427 KLNEINLHKVEYNT

-464 SEKAADFKIPDKF
+464 SEKASDFKLPDKF
-477 QVFVGCPEEIKN
+477 QVFIGCPEDIKN

-526 LLSVKN
+526 LFSVKN

-539 EFFNYEYNIKNK
+539 EYFNYELNIKNK
-551 KEKEKENEEIE
+551 KEKEQENEEIE

-578 IKLNKVTKFFNM
+578 IKLKKVTKLFNM

-603 FSSFNKKA
+603 VSSFNKKI
-611 TSFKDFNKYQNENK
+611 TTFKDYNKYKNENK

-637 PSLDHGKIY
+637 PSLEQGKIY
-646 AFRDYNIISFFK
+646 AFRDFNIISFFK
-658 TNNGLNFIILQV
+658 TNNGLNFIILQI
-670 ETLFNYILLLSN
+670 ETLFNYILLLNN
-682 KKEFLE
+682 KKEYLE
-688 LPNKDKKNFY
+688 LPNKDKKNFFA
-698 EKM
+698 KM

>member
-1 METLNIGVI
+1 
-10 ERKKDLEEEIMEDIE
+10 
-25 RNYLITNFNTNINE
+25 
-39 VFPDFHN
+39 
-46 QIIKKKIYFSFLL
+46 
-59 KYINS
+59 
-64 KKLNDIIKHCPTM
+64 
-77 NQIYQKEM
+77 M

-119 GEKTLSLANYFK
+119 AEKILSLTNYFK

-139 KMINWQKVIN
+139 QMINWQKMIN

-168 LKTSTL
+168 LKVSTL

-182 KILKDMEK
+182 KMVKDLEK
-190 NEKEKDIIN
+190 EEKEKDQIN
-199 KEIKINI
+199 EEIKKDI
-206 LDELFEILVDAKN
+206 LDELFEILADAKN

-224 YFMRNMIKEESLFFL
+224 YFMRNMIKEESIFFL
-239 VKILIKSYLL
+239 VKILIKSDFL
-249 SDENKKYIEEN
+249 SEANKQYIEEN
-260 IIKMLKNNFRKEHLN
+260 IIKILKNNFKKEHLN

-289 YFNPDLKEQNSII
+289 YFNQNLKEGSSIT
-302 SEKEDYEKHF
+302 SGNEDYEKNF
-312 TQINNDLSF
+312 TQINSDFSF
-321 LVKINEILIKVIKEE
+321 LVKINEILIKLIKEE
-336 KEQITNNQCYYCDK
+336 KDQINNNQCYYCDK
-350 GFVFNNRGKER
+350 GFVFNNRDKER
-361 IGFKVKDILYTK
+361 FGFKVKDIIYTK
-373 KSNSN
+373 KSNNN

-401 IVDSENNEKLTLFE
+401 IVDSDNNEKLTLFE

-427 KMNEINLHKVEYNT
+427 KLNEINLHKVEYNT

-464 SEKAADFKIPDKF
+464 SEKASDFKLPDKF
-477 QVFVGCPEEIKN
+477 LVFIGCPEDIKN

-526 LLSVKN
+526 LFSVKN

-539 EFFNYEYNIKNK
+539 EYFNYELNIKNK
-551 KEKEKENEEIE
+551 KEKEQENEEIE

-578 IKLNKVTKFFNM
+578 IKLKKVTKLFNM

-603 FSSFNKKA
+603 VSSFNKKI
-611 TSFKDFNKYQNENK
+611 TTFKDYNKYKNENK

-637 PSLDHGKIY
+637 PSLEQGKIY
-646 AFRDYNIISFFK
+646 AFRDFNIISFFK
-658 TNNGLNFIILQV
+658 TNNGLNFIILQI
-670 ETLFNYILLLSN
+670 ETLFNYILLLNN
-682 KKEFLE
+682 KKEYLE
-688 LPNKDKKNFY
+688 LPNKDKKNFFA
-698 EKM
+698 KM

>member
-1 METLNIGVI
+1 METLNIGII
-10 ERKKDLEEEIMEDIE
+10 ERKKEFEEEIMEDIE
-25 RNYLITNFNTNINE
+25 RDYLITNFNTNINE
-39 VFPDFHN
+39 IFPNFTN
-46 QIIKKKIYFSFLL
+46 QLNKKKIYFSFIL

-64 KKLNDIIKHCPTM
+64 KKLNDIVKNCPAL
-77 NQIYQKEM
+77 NQIYRKEM

-119 GEKTLSLANYFK
+119 AEKILSLTNYFK

-139 KMINWQKVIN
+139 QMINWQKMIN

-168 LKTSTL
+168 LKVSTL

-182 KILKDMEK
+182 KMVKDLEK
-190 NEKEKDIIN
+190 EEKEKDQIN
-199 KEIKINI
+199 EEIKKDI
-206 LDELFEILVDAKN
+206 LDELFEILADAKN

-224 YFMRNMIKEESLFFL
+224 YFMRNMIKEESIFFL
-239 VKILIKSYLL
+239 VKILIKSDYL
-249 SDENKKYIEEN
+249 SEVNKQYIEEN
-260 IIKMLKNNFRKEHLN
+260 IIKILKNNFKKEHLN

-289 YFNPDLKEQNSII
+289 YFNQNLKEGSSIT
-302 SEKEDYEKHF
+302 SGNEDYEKNF
-312 TQINNDLSF
+312 TQINSDFSF
-321 LVKINEILIKVIKEE
+321 LVKINEILIKLIKEE
-336 KEQITNNQCYYCDK
+336 KDQINNNQCYYCDK
-350 GFVFNNRGKER
+350 GFVFNNRDKER
-361 IGFKVKDILYTK
+361 FGFKVKDIIYTK
-373 KSNSN
+373 KSNNN

-401 IVDSENNEKLTLFE
+401 IVDSDNNEKLTLFE

-427 KMNEINLHKVEYNT
+427 KLNEINLHKVEYNT

-464 SEKAADFKIPDKF
+464 SEKASDFKLPDKF
-477 QVFVGCPEEIKN
+477 QVFIGCPEDIKN

-526 LLSVKN
+526 LFSVKN

-539 EFFNYEYNIKNK
+539 EYFNYELNIKNK
-551 KEKEKENEEIE
+551 KEKEQENEEIE

-578 IKLNKVTKFFNM
+578 IKLKKVTKLFNM

-603 FSSFNKKA
+603 VSSFNKKI
-611 TSFKDFNKYQNENK
+611 TTFKDYNKYKNENK

-637 PSLDHGKIY
+637 PSLEQGKIY
-646 AFRDYNIISFFK
+646 AFRDFNIISFFK
-658 TNNGLNFIILQV
+658 TNNGLNFIILQI
-670 ETLFNYILLLSN
+670 ETLFNYILLLNN
-682 KKEFLE
+682 KKEYLE
-688 LPNKDKKNFY
+688 LPNKDKKNFFA
-698 EKM
+698 KM

>member
-1 METLNIGVI
+1 METLNIGII
-10 ERKKDLEEEIMEDIE
+10 ERKKELEEEIMEDIE
-25 RNYLITNFNTNINE
+25 RDYLITNFNTNINE
-39 VFPDFHN
+39 IFPNFTN
-46 QIIKKKIYFSFLL
+46 QLIKKKIYFSFIL

-64 KKLNDIIKHCPTM
+64 KKLNDIVKNCPTLS
-77 NQIYQKEM
+77 QIYQKEM
-85 NTVYIYSLFYI
+85 NTVYTYSLFYI

-119 GEKTLSLANYFK
+119 AEKILSLTNYFK

-139 KMINWQKVIN
+139 QMINWQKMIN

-168 LKTSTL
+168 LKVSTL

-182 KILKDMEK
+182 KMVKDLEK
-190 NEKEKDIIN
+190 EEKEKDQIN
-199 KEIKINI
+199 EEIKKDI
-206 LDELFEILVDAKN
+206 LDELFEILADAKN

-224 YFMRNMIKEESLFFL
+224 YFMRNMIKEESIFFL
-239 VKILIKSYLL
+239 VKILIKSDFL
-249 SDENKKYIEEN
+249 SEANKQYIEEN
-260 IIKMLKNNFRKEHLN
+260 IIKILKNNFKKEHLN

-289 YFNPDLKEQNSII
+289 YFNQNLKEGSSIT
-302 SEKEDYEKHF
+302 SGNEDYEKNF
-312 TQINNDLSF
+312 TQINSDFSF
-321 LVKINEILIKVIKEE
+321 LVKINEILIKLIKEE
-336 KEQITNNQCYYCDK
+336 KDQINNNQCYYCDK
-350 GFVFNNRGKER
+350 GFVFNNRDKER
-361 IGFKVKDILYTK
+361 FGFKVKDIIYTK
-373 KSNSN
+373 KSNNN

-401 IVDSENNEKLTLFE
+401 IVDSDNNEKLTLFE

-427 KMNEINLHKVEYNT
+427 KLNEINLHKVEYNT

-464 SEKAADFKIPDKF
+464 SEKASDFKLPDKF
-477 QVFVGCPEEIKN
+477 QVFIGCPEDIKN

-526 LLSVKN
+526 LFSVKN

-539 EFFNYEYNIKNK
+539 EYFNFELNIKNK
-551 KEKEKENEEIE
+551 KEKEQENEEIE

-578 IKLNKVTKFFNM
+578 IKLKKVTKLFNM

-603 FSSFNKKA
+603 VSSFNKKI
-611 TSFKDFNKYQNENK
+611 TTFKDYNKYKNENK

-637 PSLDHGKIY
+637 PSLEQGKIY
-646 AFRDYNIISFFK
+646 AFRDFNIISFFK
-658 TNNGLNFIILQV
+658 TNNGLNFIILQI
-670 ETLFNYILLLSN
+670 ETLFNYILLLNN
-682 KKEFLE
+682 KKEYLE
-688 LPNKDKKNFY
+688 LPNKDKKNFFA
-698 EKM
+698 KM

>member
-1 METLNIGVI
+1 METLNIGII
-10 ERKKDLEEEIMEDIE
+10 ERKKELEEEIMEDIE
-25 RNYLITNFNTNINE
+25 RDYLITNFNTNINE
-39 VFPDFHN
+39 IFPNFTN
-46 QIIKKKIYFSFLL
+46 QLIKKKIYFSFIL

-64 KKLNDIIKHCPTM
+64 KKLNDIVNNCPAL
-77 NQIYQKEM
+77 NQIYRKEM

-119 GEKTLSLANYFK
+119 AEKILSLTNYFK

-139 KMINWQKVIN
+139 QMINWQKMIN

-168 LKTSTL
+168 LKVSTL

-182 KILKDMEK
+182 KMVKDLEK
-190 NEKEKDIIN
+190 EEKEKDQIN
-199 KEIKINI
+199 EEIKKDI
-206 LDELFEILVDAKN
+206 LDELFEILADAKN

-224 YFMRNMIKEESLFFL
+224 YFMRNMIKEESIFFL
-239 VKILIKSYLL
+239 VKILIKSDFL
-249 SDENKKYIEEN
+249 SEANKQYIEEN
-260 IIKMLKNNFRKEHLN
+260 IIKILKNNFKKEHLN

-289 YFNPDLKEQNSII
+289 YFNQNLKEGSSIT
-302 SEKEDYEKHF
+302 SGNEDYEKNF
-312 TQINNDLSF
+312 TQINSDFSF
-321 LVKINEILIKVIKEE
+321 LVKINEILIKLIKEE
-336 KEQITNNQCYYCDK
+336 KDQINNNQCYYCDK
-350 GFVFNNRGKER
+350 GFVFNNRDKER
-361 IGFKVKDILYTK
+361 FGFKVKDIIYTK
-373 KSNSN
+373 KSNNN

-401 IVDSENNEKLTLFE
+401 IVDSDNNEKLTLFE
-415 NGNHICIRYFTK
+415 NGNHICIRYYTK
-427 KMNEINLHKVEYNT
+427 KLNEINLHKVEYNT

-464 SEKAADFKIPDKF
+464 SEKASDFKLPDKF
-477 QVFVGCPEEIKN
+477 QVFIGCPEDIKN

-526 LLSVKN
+526 LFSVKN

-539 EFFNYEYNIKNK
+539 EYFNYELNIKNK
-551 KEKEKENEEIE
+551 KEKEQENEEIE

-578 IKLNKVTKFFNM
+578 IKLKKVTKLFNM

-603 FSSFNKKA
+603 VSSFNKKI
-611 TSFKDFNKYQNENK
+611 TTFKDYNKYKNENK

-637 PSLDHGKIY
+637 PSLEQGKIY
-646 AFRDYNIISFFK
+646 AFRDFNIISFFK
-658 TNNGLNFIILQV
+658 TNNGLNFIILQI
-670 ETLFNYILLLSN
+670 ETLFNYILLLNN
-682 KKEFLE
+682 KKEYLE
-688 LPNKDKKNFY
+688 LPNKDKKNFFA
-698 EKM
+698 KM

>member
-1 METLNIGVI
+1 METLNIGII
-10 ERKKDLEEEIMEDIE
+10 ERKKELEEEIMEDIE
-25 RNYLITNFNTNINE
+25 RDYLITNFNTNINE
-39 VFPDFHN
+39 IFPNFTN
-46 QIIKKKIYFSFLL
+46 QLIKKKIYFSFIL

-64 KKLNDIIKHCPTM
+64 KKLNDIVKNCPTLS
-77 NQIYQKEM
+77 QIYQKEM

-119 GEKTLSLANYFK
+119 AEKILSLTNYFK

-139 KMINWQKVIN
+139 QMINWQKMIN

-168 LKTSTL
+168 LKVSTL

-182 KILKDMEK
+182 KMVKDLEK
-190 NEKEKDIIN
+190 EEKEKDQIN
-199 KEIKINI
+199 EEIKKDI
-206 LDELFEILVDAKN
+206 LDELFEILADAKN

-224 YFMRNMIKEESLFFL
+224 YFMRNMIKEESIFFL
-239 VKILIKSYLL
+239 VKILIKSDFL
-249 SDENKKYIEEN
+249 SEANKQYIEEN
-260 IIKMLKNNFRKEHLN
+260 IIKILKNNFKKEHLN

-289 YFNPDLKEQNSII
+289 YFNQNLKEGSSIT
-302 SEKEDYEKHF
+302 SGNEDYEKNF
-312 TQINNDLSF
+312 TQINSDFSF
-321 LVKINEILIKVIKEE
+321 LVKINEILIKLIKEE
-336 KEQITNNQCYYCDK
+336 KDQINNNQCYYCDK
-350 GFVFNNRGKER
+350 GFVFNNRDKER
-361 IGFKVKDILYTK
+361 FGFKVKDIIYTK
-373 KSNSN
+373 KSNNN

-401 IVDSENNEKLTLFE
+401 IVDSDNNEKLTLFE

-427 KMNEINLHKVEYNT
+427 KLNEINLHKVEYNT

-464 SEKAADFKIPDKF
+464 SEKASDFKLPDKF
-477 QVFVGCPEEIKN
+477 QVFIGCPEDIKN

-526 LLSVKN
+526 LFSVKN

-539 EFFNYEYNIKNK
+539 EYFNYELNIKNK
-551 KEKEKENEEIE
+551 KEKEQENEEIE

-578 IKLNKVTKFFNM
+578 IKLKKVTKLFNM

-603 FSSFNKKA
+603 VSSFNKKI
-611 TSFKDFNKYQNENK
+611 TTFKDYNKYKNENK

-637 PSLDHGKIY
+637 PSLEQGKIY
-646 AFRDYNIISFFK
+646 AFRDFNIISFFK
-658 TNNGLNFIILQV
+658 TNNGLNFIILQI
-670 ETLFNYILLLSN
+670 ETLFNYILLLNN
-682 KKEFLE
+682 KKEYLE
-688 LPNKDKKNFY
+688 LPNKDKKNFFA
-698 EKM
+698 KM

>member
-1 METLNIGVI
+1 METLNIGII
-10 ERKKDLEEEIMEDIE
+10 ERKKELEEEIMEGIE
-25 RNYLITNFNTNINE
+25 RDYLITNFNTNINE
-39 VFPDFHN
+39 IFPNFTN
-46 QIIKKKIYFSFLL
+46 QLIKKKIYFSFIL

-64 KKLNDIIKHCPTM
+64 KKLNDIVKNCPTL
-77 NQIYQKEM
+77 NQIYRKEM

-119 GEKTLSLANYFK
+119 AEKILSLTNYFK

-139 KMINWQKVIN
+139 QMINWQKMIN

-168 LKTSTL
+168 LKVSTL

-182 KILKDMEK
+182 KMVKDLEK
-190 NEKEKDIIN
+190 EEKEKDQIN
-199 KEIKINI
+199 EEIKKDI
-206 LDELFEILVDAKN
+206 LDELFEILADAKN

-224 YFMRNMIKEESLFFL
+224 YFMRNMIKEESIFFL
-239 VKILIKSYLL
+239 VKILIKSDYL
-249 SDENKKYIEEN
+249 SEVNKQYIEEN
-260 IIKMLKNNFRKEHLN
+260 IIKILKNNFKKEHLN

-289 YFNPDLKEQNSII
+289 YFNQNLKEGSSIT
-302 SEKEDYEKHF
+302 SGNEDYEKNF
-312 TQINNDLSF
+312 TQINSDFSF
-321 LVKINEILIKVIKEE
+321 LVKINEILIKLIKEE
-336 KEQITNNQCYYCDK
+336 KDQINNNQCYYCDK
-350 GFVFNNRGKER
+350 GFVFNNRDKER
-361 IGFKVKDILYTK
+361 FGFKVKDIIYTK
-373 KSNSN
+373 KSNNN

-401 IVDSENNEKLTLFE
+401 IVDSDNNEKLTLFE

-427 KMNEINLHKVEYNT
+427 KLNEINLHKVEYNT

-464 SEKAADFKIPDKF
+464 SEKASDFKLPDKF
-477 QVFVGCPEEIKN
+477 QVFIGCPEDIKN

-526 LLSVKN
+526 LFSVKN

-539 EFFNYEYNIKNK
+539 EYFNYELNIKNK
-551 KEKEKENEEIE
+551 KEKEQENEEIE

-578 IKLNKVTKFFNM
+578 IKLKKVTKLFNM

-603 FSSFNKKA
+603 VSSFNKKI
-611 TSFKDFNKYQNENK
+611 TTFKDYNKYKNENK

-637 PSLDHGKIY
+637 PSLEQGKIY
-646 AFRDYNIISFFK
+646 AFRDFNIISFFK
-658 TNNGLNFIILQV
+658 TNNGLNFIILQI
-670 ETLFNYILLLSN
+670 ETLFNYILLLNN
-682 KKEFLE
+682 KKEYLE
-688 LPNKDKKNFY
+688 LPNKDKKNFFA
-698 EKM
+698 KM

>member
-1 METLNIGVI
+1 METLNIGII
-10 ERKKDLEEEIMEDIE
+10 ERKKELEEEIMEDIE
-25 RNYLITNFNTNINE
+25 RDYLITNFNTNINE
-39 VFPDFHN
+39 IFPNFTN
-46 QIIKKKIYFSFLL
+46 QLIKKKIYFSFIL

-64 KKLNDIIKHCPTM
+64 KKLNDIVKNCPTLS
-77 NQIYQKEM
+77 QIYQKEM
-85 NTVYIYSLFYI
+85 NTVYTYSLFYI

-119 GEKTLSLANYFK
+119 AEKILSLTNYFK

-139 KMINWQKVIN
+139 QMINWQKMIN

-168 LKTSTL
+168 LKVSTL

-182 KILKDMEK
+182 KMVKDLEK
-190 NEKEKDIIN
+190 EEKEKDQIN
-199 KEIKINI
+199 EEIKKDI
-206 LDELFEILVDAKN
+206 LDELFEILADAKN

-224 YFMRNMIKEESLFFL
+224 YFMRNMIKEESIFFL
-239 VKILIKSYLL
+239 VKILIKSDFL
-249 SDENKKYIEEN
+249 SEANKQYIEKN
-260 IIKMLKNNFRKEHLN
+260 IIKILKNNFKKEHLN

-289 YFNPDLKEQNSII
+289 YFNQNLKEGSSIT
-302 SEKEDYEKHF
+302 SGNEDYEKNF
-312 TQINNDLSF
+312 TQINSDFSF
-321 LVKINEILIKVIKEE
+321 LVKINEILIKLIKEE
-336 KEQITNNQCYYCDK
+336 KDQINNNQCYYCDK
-350 GFVFNNRGKER
+350 GFVFNNRDKER
-361 IGFKVKDILYTK
+361 FGFKVKDIIYTK
-373 KSNSN
+373 KSNNN

-401 IVDSENNEKLTLFE
+401 IVDSDNNEKLTLFE

-427 KMNEINLHKVEYNT
+427 KLNEINLHKVEYNT

-464 SEKAADFKIPDKF
+464 SEKASDFKLPDKF
-477 QVFVGCPEEIKN
+477 QVFIGCPEDIKN

-526 LLSVKN
+526 LFSVKN

-539 EFFNYEYNIKNK
+539 EYFNYELNIKNK
-551 KEKEKENEEIE
+551 KEKEQENEEIE

-578 IKLNKVTKFFNM
+578 IKLKKVTKLFNM

-603 FSSFNKKA
+603 VSSFNKKI
-611 TSFKDFNKYQNENK
+611 TTFKDYNKYKNENK

-637 PSLDHGKIY
+637 PSLEQGKIY
-646 AFRDYNIISFFK
+646 AFRDFNIISFFK
-658 TNNGLNFIILQV
+658 TNNGLNFIILQI
-670 ETLFNYILLLSN
+670 ETLFNYILLLNN
-682 KKEFLE
+682 KKEYLE
-688 LPNKDKKNFY
+688 LPNKDKKNFFA
-698 EKM
+698 KM

>member
-1 METLNIGVI
+1 METLNIGII
-10 ERKKDLEEEIMEDIE
+10 ERKKELEEEIMEDFE
-25 RNYLITNFNTNINE
+25 RDYLITNFNTNINE
-39 VFPDFHN
+39 IFPNFTN
-46 QIIKKKIYFSFLL
+46 QLNKKKIYFSFIL

-64 KKLNDIIKHCPTM
+64 KKLNDIVKNCPTL
-77 NQIYQKEM
+77 NQIYRKEM

-119 GEKTLSLANYFK
+119 AEKILSLTNYFK

-139 KMINWQKVIN
+139 QMINWQKMIN

-168 LKTSTL
+168 LKVSTL

-182 KILKDMEK
+182 KMVKDLEK
-190 NEKEKDIIN
+190 EEKEKDQIN
-199 KEIKINI
+199 EEIKKDI
-206 LDELFEILVDAKN
+206 LDELFEILADAKN

-224 YFMRNMIKEESLFFL
+224 YFMRNMIKEESIFFL
-239 VKILIKSYLL
+239 VKILIKSDFL
-249 SDENKKYIEEN
+249 SEANKQYIEEN
-260 IIKMLKNNFRKEHLN
+260 IIKILKNNFKKEHLN

-289 YFNPDLKEQNSII
+289 YFNQNLKEGSSIT
-302 SEKEDYEKHF
+302 SGNEDYEKNF
-312 TQINNDLSF
+312 TQINSDFSF
-321 LVKINEILIKVIKEE
+321 LVKINEILIKLIKEE
-336 KEQITNNQCYYCDK
+336 KDQINNNQCYYCDK
-350 GFVFNNRGKER
+350 GFVFNNRDKER
-361 IGFKVKDILYTK
+361 FGFKVKDIIYTK
-373 KSNSN
+373 KSNNN

-401 IVDSENNEKLTLFE
+401 IVDSDNNEKLTVFE

-464 SEKAADFKIPDKF
+464 SEKASDFKLPDKF
-477 QVFVGCPEEIKN
+477 QVFIGCPEDIKN

-526 LLSVKN
+526 LFSVKN

-539 EFFNYEYNIKNK
+539 EYFNYELNIKNK
-551 KEKEKENEEIE
+551 KEKEQENEEIE

-578 IKLNKVTKFFNM
+578 IKLKKVTKLFNM

-603 FSSFNKKA
+603 VSSFNKKI
-611 TSFKDFNKYQNENK
+611 TTFKDYNKYKNENK

-637 PSLDHGKIY
+637 PSLEQGKIY
-646 AFRDYNIISFFK
+646 AFRDFNIISFFK
-658 TNNGLNFIILQV
+658 TNNGLNFIILQI
-670 ETLFNYILLLSN
+670 ETLFNYILLLNN
-682 KKEFLE
+682 KKEYLE
-688 LPNKDKKNFY
+688 LPNKDKKNFFA
-698 EKM
+698 KM

>member
-1 METLNIGVI
+1 METLNIGII
-10 ERKKDLEEEIMEDIE
+10 ERKKELEEEIMEDIE
-25 RNYLITNFNTNINE
+25 RDYLITNFNTNINE
-39 VFPDFHN
+39 IFPNFTN
-46 QIIKKKIYFSFLL
+46 QLIKKKIYFSFIL

-64 KKLNDIIKHCPTM
+64 KKLNDIVKNCPTLS
-77 NQIYQKEM
+77 QIYQKEM
-85 NTVYIYSLFYI
+85 NTVYIYSLFYV

-119 GEKTLSLANYFK
+119 AEKILSLTNYFK

-139 KMINWQKVIN
+139 QMINWQKMIN

-168 LKTSTL
+168 LKVSTL

-182 KILKDMEK
+182 KMVKDLEK
-190 NEKEKDIIN
+190 EEKEKDQIN
-199 KEIKINI
+199 EEIKKDI
-206 LDELFEILVDAKN
+206 LDELFEILADAKN

-224 YFMRNMIKEESLFFL
+224 YFMRNMIKEESIFFL
-239 VKILIKSYLL
+239 VKILIKSDFL
-249 SDENKKYIEEN
+249 SGANKQYIEEN
-260 IIKMLKNNFRKEHLN
+260 IIKILKNNFKKEHLN

-289 YFNPDLKEQNSII
+289 YFNQNLKEGSSIT
-302 SEKEDYEKHF
+302 SGNEDYEKNF
-312 TQINNDLSF
+312 TQINSDFSF
-321 LVKINEILIKVIKEE
+321 LVKINEILIKLIKEE
-336 KEQITNNQCYYCDK
+336 KDQINNNQCYYCDK
-350 GFVFNNRGKER
+350 GFVFNNRDKER
-361 IGFKVKDILYTK
+361 FGFKVKDIIYTK
-373 KSNSN
+373 KSNNN

-401 IVDSENNEKLTLFE
+401 IVDSDNNEKLTLFE

-427 KMNEINLHKVEYNT
+427 KLNEINLHKVEYNT

-464 SEKAADFKIPDKF
+464 SEKASDFKLPDKF
-477 QVFVGCPEEIKN
+477 QVFIGCPEDIKN

-526 LLSVKN
+526 LFSVKN

-539 EFFNYEYNIKNK
+539 EYFNYELNIKNK
-551 KEKEKENEEIE
+551 KEKEQENEEIE

-578 IKLNKVTKFFNM
+578 IKLKKVTKLFNM

-603 FSSFNKKA
+603 VSSFNKKI
-611 TSFKDFNKYQNENK
+611 TTFKDYNKYKNENK

-637 PSLDHGKIY
+637 PSLEQGKIY
-646 AFRDYNIISFFK
+646 AFRDFNIISFFK
-658 TNNGLNFIILQV
+658 TNNGLNFIILQI
-670 ETLFNYILLLSN
+670 ETLFNYILLLNN
-682 KKEFLE
+682 KKEYLE
-688 LPNKDKKNFY
+688 LPNKDKKNFFA
-698 EKM
+698 KM

>member
-1 METLNIGVI
+1 MEILNIGVI
-10 ERKKDLEEEIMEDIE
+10 ERKKEFEEEIMEDIE
-25 RNYLITNFNTNINE
+25 RDYLITNFNNNINE
-39 VFPDFHN
+39 IFPNFAN
-46 QIIKKKIYFSFLL
+46 QLIKKKIYFSFIL

-64 KKLNDIIKHCPTM
+64 KKLNDVVKNCPTL
-77 NQIYQKEM
+77 NQIYKKEM
-85 NTVYIYSLFYI
+85 NTVYIFSLFYI
-96 YLKFQLFNK
+96 YLKFRLFNK

-119 GEKTLSLANYFK
+119 TEKILSLTNYFK

-139 KMINWQKVIN
+139 HMINWQNMIN

-168 LKTSTL
+168 FKVSTL

-182 KILKDMEK
+182 KMVKDLEK
-190 NEKEKDIIN
+190 KEKEKDQIN
-199 KEIKINI
+199 KEIKKDI
-206 LDELFEILVDAKN
+206 LDELFEILADAKN

-224 YFMRNMIKEESLFFL
+224 YFMRNMIKEESIFFL
-239 VKILIKSYLL
+239 VKILIKSEFLT
-249 SDENKKYIEEN
+249 EANKQYIEEN
-260 IIKMLKNNFRKEHLN
+260 IIKILKNNFRKEHLN

-289 YFNPDLKEQNSII
+289 YFNQNLKEGNSIT
-302 SEKEDYEKHF
+302 SGNEDYEKHF
-312 TQINNDLSF
+312 THINSDFSF
-321 LVKINEILIKVIKEE
+321 LVKINEILIKLIKEE
-336 KEQITNNQCYYCDK
+336 KDQINNNQCYYCDK
-350 GFVFNNRGKER
+350 GFVFNNRDKER
-361 IGFKVKDILYTK
+361 FGFKIKDIIYTK
-373 KSNSN
+373 KSNNN

-401 IVDSENNEKLTLFE
+401 IVDLDNNEKLTLFE

-450 KNKIKISINNTDAL
+450 KNKIKISINNNDAL
-464 SEKAADFKIPDKF
+464 SEKAADFKLPDKF

-502 PILLFEVNEPK
+502 PILLFEVNESK
-513 KKEKDIYVDFKKL
+513 KKEKDIYIDFKKL
-526 LLSVKN
+526 LFSVKN

-539 EFFNYEYNIKNK
+539 EYFNYEYNIKNK

-578 IKLNKVTKFFNM
+578 IKLKKVTKFFNM

-603 FSSFNKKA
+603 VSSFNKK
-611 TSFKDFNKYQNENK
+611 TTTFKDYNKYQNENK

-637 PSLDHGKIY
+637 PSLEQGKIY
-646 AFRDYNIISFFK
+646 AFRDFNIISFFK
-658 TNNGLNFIILQV
+658 TNNGLNFIILQI

-682 KKEFLE
+682 KKEYLE
-688 LPNKDKKNFY
+688 LPNKEKKIFFA
-698 EKM
+698 KM

>member
-1 METLNIGVI
+1 METLNIGII
-10 ERKKDLEEEIMEDIE
+10 ERKKELEEEIMEDIE
-25 RNYLITNFNTNINE
+25 RDYLITNFNTNINE
-39 VFPDFHN
+39 IFPNFTN
-46 QIIKKKIYFSFLL
+46 QLIKKKIYFSFIL

-64 KKLNDIIKHCPTM
+64 KKLNDIVKNCPTL

-85 NTVYIYSLFYI
+85 NTVYIYSLFYV

-119 GEKTLSLANYFK
+119 AEKILSLTNYFK

-139 KMINWQKVIN
+139 QMINWQKMIN

-168 LKTSTL
+168 LKVSTL

-182 KILKDMEK
+182 KMVKDLEK
-190 NEKEKDIIN
+190 EEKEKDQIN
-199 KEIKINI
+199 EEIKKDI
-206 LDELFEILVDAKN
+206 LDELFEILADAKN
-219 NGNYL
+219 NGN
-224 YFMRNMIKEESLFFL
+224 
-239 VKILIKSYLL
+239 
-249 SDENKKYIEEN
+249 
-260 IIKMLKNNFRKEHLN
+260 KEHLN

-289 YFNPDLKEQNSII
+289 YFNQNLKEGSSIT
-302 SEKEDYEKHF
+302 SGNEDYEKNF
-312 TQINNDLSF
+312 TQINSDFSF
-321 LVKINEILIKVIKEE
+321 LVKINEILIKLIKEE
-336 KEQITNNQCYYCDK
+336 KDQINNNQCYYCDK
-350 GFVFNNRGKER
+350 GFVFNNRDKER
-361 IGFKVKDILYTK
+361 FGFKVKDIIYTK
-373 KSNSN
+373 KSNNN

-401 IVDSENNEKLTLFE
+401 IVDSDNNEKLTLFE

-427 KMNEINLHKVEYNT
+427 KLNEINLHKVEYNT

-464 SEKAADFKIPDKF
+464 SEKASDFKLPDKF
-477 QVFVGCPEEIKN
+477 QVFIGCPEDIKN

-526 LLSVKN
+526 LFSVKN

-539 EFFNYEYNIKNK
+539 EYFNYELNIKNK
-551 KEKEKENEEIE
+551 KEKEQENEEIE

-578 IKLNKVTKFFNM
+578 IKLKKVTKLFNM

-603 FSSFNKKA
+603 VSSFNKKI
-611 TSFKDFNKYQNENK
+611 TTFKDYNKYKNENK

-637 PSLDHGKIY
+637 PSLEQGKIY
-646 AFRDYNIISFFK
+646 AFRDFNIISFFK
-658 TNNGLNFIILQV
+658 TNNGLNFIILQI
-670 ETLFNYILLLSN
+670 ETLFNYILLLNN
-682 KKEFLE
+682 KKEYLE
-688 LPNKDKKNFY
+688 LPNKDKKNFFA
-698 EKM
+698 KM

>member
-1 METLNIGVI
+1 METLNIGII
-10 ERKKDLEEEIMEDIE
+10 ERKKELEEEIMEDIE
-25 RNYLITNFNTNINE
+25 RDYLITNFNTNINE
-39 VFPDFHN
+39 IFPNFTN
-46 QIIKKKIYFSFLL
+46 QLIKKKIYFSFIL

-64 KKLNDIIKHCPTM
+64 KKLNDIVKNCPTL

-119 GEKTLSLANYFK
+119 AGKILSLTNYFK

-139 KMINWQKVIN
+139 QMINWQKMIN

-168 LKTSTL
+168 LKVSTL

-182 KILKDMEK
+182 KMVKDLEK
-190 NEKEKDIIN
+190 EEKEKDQIN
-199 KEIKINI
+199 EEIKKDI
-206 LDELFEILVDAKN
+206 LDELFEILADAKN

-224 YFMRNMIKEESLFFL
+224 YFMRNMIKEESIFFL
-239 VKILIKSYLL
+239 VKILIKSDFL
-249 SDENKKYIEEN
+249 SEANKQYIEEN
-260 IIKMLKNNFRKEHLN
+260 IIKILKNNFKKEHLN

-289 YFNPDLKEQNSII
+289 YFNQNLKEGSSIT
-302 SEKEDYEKHF
+302 SGNEDYEKNF
-312 TQINNDLSF
+312 TQINSDFSF
-321 LVKINEILIKVIKEE
+321 LVKINEILIKLIKEE
-336 KEQITNNQCYYCDK
+336 KDQINNNQCYYCDK
-350 GFVFNNRGKER
+350 GFVFNNRDKER
-361 IGFKVKDILYTK
+361 FGFKVKDIIYTK
-373 KSNSN
+373 KSNNN

-401 IVDSENNEKLTLFE
+401 IVDSDNNEKLTLFE

-427 KMNEINLHKVEYNT
+427 KLNEINLHKVEYNT

-464 SEKAADFKIPDKF
+464 SEKASDFKLPDKF
-477 QVFVGCPEEIKN
+477 QVFIGCPEDIKN

-526 LLSVKN
+526 LFSVKN

-539 EFFNYEYNIKNK
+539 EYFNFELNIKNK
-551 KEKEKENEEIE
+551 KEKEQENEEIE

-578 IKLNKVTKFFNM
+578 IKLKKVTKLFNM

-603 FSSFNKKA
+603 VSSFNKKI
-611 TSFKDFNKYQNENK
+611 TTFKDYNKYKNENK

-637 PSLDHGKIY
+637 PSLEQGKIY
-646 AFRDYNIISFFK
+646 AFRDFNIISFFK
-658 TNNGLNFIILQV
+658 TNNGLNFIILQI
-670 ETLFNYILLLSN
+670 ETLFNYILLLNN
-682 KKEFLE
+682 KKEYLE
-688 LPNKDKKNFY
+688 LPNKDKKNFFA
-698 EKM
+698 KM

>member
-10 ERKKDLEEEIMEDIE
+10 ERKKVLEEDMMEDIE
-25 RNYLITNFNTNINE
+25 RDYLITNFNSNINE
-39 VFPDFHN
+39 IFPNFNN

-350 GFVFNNRGKER
+350 GFVFNNRDKER

-427 KMNEINLHKVEYNT
+427 KMNEINLHKVDYNT

-578 IKLNKVTKFFNM
+578 IKLKKVMIFCSMIN
-590 MSNMILY
+590 NMILY

-603 FSSFNKKA
+603 VSSFNKKA
-611 TSFKDFNKYQNENK
+611 ITFKDYNKYQNENK

-658 TNNGLNFIILQV
+658 TNNGLNFIILQI

-682 KKEFLE
+682 KKEYLE

>member
-1 METLNIGVI
+1 METLNIGII
-10 ERKKDLEEEIMEDIE
+10 ERKKELEEEIMEDFE
-25 RNYLITNFNTNINE
+25 RDYLITNFNTNINE
-39 VFPDFHN
+39 IFPNFTN
-46 QIIKKKIYFSFLL
+46 QLNKKKIYFSFIL

-64 KKLNDIIKHCPTM
+64 KKLNDIVKNCPTL

-85 NTVYIYSLFYI
+85 NTVYIYSLFYV

-119 GEKTLSLANYFK
+119 AEKILSLTNYFK

-139 KMINWQKVIN
+139 QMINWQKMIN

-168 LKTSTL
+168 LKVSTL

-182 KILKDMEK
+182 KMVKDLEK
-190 NEKEKDIIN
+190 EEKEKDQIN
-199 KEIKINI
+199 EEIKKDI
-206 LDELFEILVDAKN
+206 LDELFEILADAKN

-224 YFMRNMIKEESLFFL
+224 YFMRNMIKEESIFFL
-239 VKILIKSYLL
+239 VKILIKSDYL
-249 SDENKKYIEEN
+249 SEVNKQYIEEN
-260 IIKMLKNNFRKEHLN
+260 IIKILKNNFKKEHLN

-289 YFNPDLKEQNSII
+289 YFNQNLKEGSSIT
-302 SEKEDYEKHF
+302 SGNEDYEKNF
-312 TQINNDLSF
+312 TQINSDFSF
-321 LVKINEILIKVIKEE
+321 LVKINEILIKLIKEE
-336 KEQITNNQCYYCDK
+336 KDQINNNQCYYCDK
-350 GFVFNNRGKER
+350 GFVFNNRDKER
-361 IGFKVKDILYTK
+361 FGFKVKDIIYTK
-373 KSNSN
+373 KSNNN

-401 IVDSENNEKLTLFE
+401 IVDSDNNEKLTLFE

-427 KMNEINLHKVEYNT
+427 KLNEINLHKVEYNT

-464 SEKAADFKIPDKF
+464 SEKASDFKLPDKF
-477 QVFVGCPEEIKN
+477 QVFIGCPEDIKN

-526 LLSVKN
+526 LFSVKN

-539 EFFNYEYNIKNK
+539 EYFNFELNIKNK
-551 KEKEKENEEIE
+551 KEKEQENEEIE

-578 IKLNKVTKFFNM
+578 IKLKKVTKLFNM

-603 FSSFNKKA
+603 VSSFNKKI
-611 TSFKDFNKYQNENK
+611 TTFKDYNKYKNENK

-637 PSLDHGKIY
+637 PSLEQGKIY
-646 AFRDYNIISFFK
+646 AFRDFNIISFFK
-658 TNNGLNFIILQV
+658 TNNGLNFIILQI
-670 ETLFNYILLLSN
+670 ETLFNYILLLNN
-682 KKEFLE
+682 KKEYLE
-688 LPNKDKKNFY
+688 LPNKDKKNFFA
-698 EKM
+698 KM

>member
-1 METLNIGVI
+1 METLNIGII
-10 ERKKDLEEEIMEDIE
+10 ERKKELEEEIMEDIE
-25 RNYLITNFNTNINE
+25 RDYLITNFNTNINE
-39 VFPDFHN
+39 IFPNFTN
-46 QIIKKKIYFSFLL
+46 QLIKKKIYFSFIL

-64 KKLNDIIKHCPTM
+64 KKLNDIVKNCPTL

-119 GEKTLSLANYFK
+119 AEKILSLTNYFK

-139 KMINWQKVIN
+139 QMINWQKMIN

-168 LKTSTL
+168 LKVSTL

-182 KILKDMEK
+182 KMVKDLEK
-190 NEKEKDIIN
+190 EEKEKDQIN
-199 KEIKINI
+199 EEIKKDI
-206 LDELFEILVDAKN
+206 LDELFEILADAKN

-224 YFMRNMIKEESLFFL
+224 YFMRNMIKEESIFFL
-239 VKILIKSYLL
+239 VKILIKSDYL
-249 SDENKKYIEEN
+249 SEVNKQYIEEN
-260 IIKMLKNNFRKEHLN
+260 IIKILKNNFKKEHLN

-289 YFNPDLKEQNSII
+289 YFNQNLKEGSSIT
-302 SEKEDYEKHF
+302 SGNEDYEKNF
-312 TQINNDLSF
+312 TQINSDFSF
-321 LVKINEILIKVIKEE
+321 LVKINEILIKLIKEE
-336 KEQITNNQCYYCDK
+336 KDQINNNQCYYCDK
-350 GFVFNNRGKER
+350 GFVFNNRDKER
-361 IGFKVKDILYTK
+361 FGFKVKDIIYTK
-373 KSNSN
+373 KSNNN

-401 IVDSENNEKLTLFE
+401 IVDSDNNEKLTLFE

-427 KMNEINLHKVEYNT
+427 KLNEINLHKVEYNT

-464 SEKAADFKIPDKF
+464 SEKASDFKLPDKF
-477 QVFVGCPEEIKN
+477 QVFIGCPEDIKN

-526 LLSVKN
+526 LFSVKN

-539 EFFNYEYNIKNK
+539 EYFNYELNIKNK
-551 KEKEKENEEIE
+551 KEKEQENEEIE

-578 IKLNKVTKFFNM
+578 IKLKKVTKLFNM

-603 FSSFNKKA
+603 VSSFNKKI
-611 TSFKDFNKYQNENK
+611 TTFKDYNKYKNENK

-637 PSLDHGKIY
+637 PSLEQGKIY
-646 AFRDYNIISFFK
+646 AFRDFNIISFFK
-658 TNNGLNFIILQV
+658 TNNGLNFIILQI
-670 ETLFNYILLLSN
+670 ETLFNYILLLNN
-682 KKEFLE
+682 KKEYLE
-688 LPNKDKKNFY
+688 LPNKDKKNFFA
-698 EKM
+698 KM

>member
-1 METLNIGVI
+1 METLNIGII
-10 ERKKDLEEEIMEDIE
+10 ERKKELEEEIMEDIE
-25 RNYLITNFNTNINE
+25 RDYLITNFNTNINE
-39 VFPDFHN
+39 IFPNFTN
-46 QIIKKKIYFSFLL
+46 QLIKKKIYFSFIL

-64 KKLNDIIKHCPTM
+64 KKLNDIVKNCPTLS
-77 NQIYQKEM
+77 QIYQKEM

-119 GEKTLSLANYFK
+119 AEKILSLTNYFK

-139 KMINWQKVIN
+139 QMINWQKMIN

-168 LKTSTL
+168 LKVSTL

-182 KILKDMEK
+182 KMVKDLEK
-190 NEKEKDIIN
+190 EEKEKDQIN
-199 KEIKINI
+199 EEIKKDI
-206 LDELFEILVDAKN
+206 LDELFEILADAKN

-224 YFMRNMIKEESLFFL
+224 YFMRNMIKEESIFFL
-239 VKILIKSYLL
+239 VKILIKSDYL
-249 SDENKKYIEEN
+249 SEVNKQYIEEN
-260 IIKMLKNNFRKEHLN
+260 IIKILKNNFKKEHLN

-289 YFNPDLKEQNSII
+289 YFNQNLKEGSSIT
-302 SEKEDYEKHF
+302 SGNEDYEKNF
-312 TQINNDLSF
+312 TQINSDFSF
-321 LVKINEILIKVIKEE
+321 LVKINEILIKLIKEE
-336 KEQITNNQCYYCDK
+336 KDQINNNQCYYCDK
-350 GFVFNNRGKER
+350 GFVFNNRDKER
-361 IGFKVKDILYTK
+361 FGFKVKDIIYTK
-373 KSNSN
+373 KSNNN

-401 IVDSENNEKLTLFE
+401 IVDSDNNEKLTLFE

-427 KMNEINLHKVEYNT
+427 KLNEINLHKVEYNT

-464 SEKAADFKIPDKF
+464 SEKASDFKLPDKF
-477 QVFVGCPEEIKN
+477 QVFIGCPEYIKN

-526 LLSVKN
+526 LFSVKN

-539 EFFNYEYNIKNK
+539 EYFNYELNIKNK
-551 KEKEKENEEIE
+551 KEKEQENEEIE

-578 IKLNKVTKFFNM
+578 IKLKKVTKLFNM

-603 FSSFNKKA
+603 VSSFNKKI
-611 TSFKDFNKYQNENK
+611 TTFKDYNKYKNENK

-637 PSLDHGKIY
+637 PSLEQGKIY
-646 AFRDYNIISFFK
+646 AFRDFNIISFFK
-658 TNNGLNFIILQV
+658 TNNGLNFIILQI
-670 ETLFNYILLLSN
+670 ETLFNYILLLNN
-682 KKEFLE
+682 KKEYLE
-688 LPNKDKKNFY
+688 LPNKDKKNFFA
-698 EKM
+698 KM

>member
-1 METLNIGVI
+1 METLNIGII
-10 ERKKDLEEEIMEDIE
+10 ERKKELEEEIMEDFE
-25 RNYLITNFNTNINE
+25 RDYLITNFNTNINE
-39 VFPDFHN
+39 IFPNFTN
-46 QIIKKKIYFSFLL
+46 QLNKKKIYFSFIL

-64 KKLNDIIKHCPTM
+64 KKLNDIVKNCPTLS
-77 NQIYQKEM
+77 QIYQKEM
-85 NTVYIYSLFYI
+85 NTVYTYSLFYI

-119 GEKTLSLANYFK
+119 AEKILSLTNHFK

-139 KMINWQKVIN
+139 QMINWQKMIN

-168 LKTSTL
+168 LKVPTL

-182 KILKDMEK
+182 KMVKDLEK
-190 NEKEKDIIN
+190 EEKEKDQIN
-199 KEIKINI
+199 EEIKKDI
-206 LDELFEILVDAKN
+206 LDELFEILADAKN

-224 YFMRNMIKEESLFFL
+224 YFMRNMIKEESIFFL
-239 VKILIKSYLL
+239 VKILIKSDFL
-249 SDENKKYIEEN
+249 SEANKQYIEEN
-260 IIKMLKNNFRKEHLN
+260 IIKILKNNFKKEHLN

-289 YFNPDLKEQNSII
+289 YFNQNLKEGSSIT
-302 SEKEDYEKHF
+302 SGNEDYEKNF
-312 TQINNDLSF
+312 TQINSDFSF
-321 LVKINEILIKVIKEE
+321 LVKINEILIKLIKEE
-336 KEQITNNQCYYCDK
+336 KDQINNNQCYYCDK
-350 GFVFNNRGKER
+350 GFVFNNRDKER
-361 IGFKVKDILYTK
+361 FGFKVKDIIYTK
-373 KSNSN
+373 KSNNN

-401 IVDSENNEKLTLFE
+401 IVDSDNNEKLTLFE

-427 KMNEINLHKVEYNT
+427 KLNEINLHKVEYNT

-464 SEKAADFKIPDKF
+464 SEKASDFKLPDKF
-477 QVFVGCPEEIKN
+477 QVFIGCPEDIKN

-526 LLSVKN
+526 LFSVKN

-539 EFFNYEYNIKNK
+539 EYFNFELNIKNK
-551 KEKEKENEEIE
+551 KEKEQENEEIE

-578 IKLNKVTKFFNM
+578 IKLKKVTKLFNM

-603 FSSFNKKA
+603 VSSFNKKI
-611 TSFKDFNKYQNENK
+611 TTFKDYNKYKNENK

-637 PSLDHGKIY
+637 PSLEQGKIY
-646 AFRDYNIISFFK
+646 AFRDFNIISFFK
-658 TNNGLNFIILQV
+658 TNNGLNFIILQI
-670 ETLFNYILLLSN
+670 ETLFNYILLLNN
-682 KKEFLE
+682 KKEYLE
-688 LPNKDKKNFY
+688 LPNKDKKNFFA
-698 EKM
+698 KM